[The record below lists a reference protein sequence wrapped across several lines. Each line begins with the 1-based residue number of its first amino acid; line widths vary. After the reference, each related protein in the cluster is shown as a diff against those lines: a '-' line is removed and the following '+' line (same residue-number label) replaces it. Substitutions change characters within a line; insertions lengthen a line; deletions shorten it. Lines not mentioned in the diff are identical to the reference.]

1 MGNRAWN
8 EANLRT
14 LTITRVSAKFQADDD
29 NLAKWRTRVTKEEE
43 EKEERLLLPTGDE
56 FLIALTLQWHRDIA
70 NCQSNR
76 FFLPFFSFFYK
87 SKKFKTN
94 DIYPCIQ
101 KILKIHISL
110 YRSNNSFQ
118 VCCQDIF
125 SIKQSKNRRYNIFY
139 TNNTKYREYKSNSSL
154 QPSPKSGQ

>member
-1 MGNRAWN
+1 MSSW
-8 EANLRT
+8 LRSRYSDIET
-14 LTITRVSAKFQADDD
+14 SQ
-29 NLAKWRTRVTKEEE
+29 
-43 EKEERLLLPTGDE
+43 
-56 FLIALTLQWHRDIA
+56 IA
-70 NCQSNR
+70 NQIVSS
-76 FFLPFFSFFYK
+76 FLFFSFFYK